1 MFSRR
6 ENSEMTKTFAI
17 GAVVL
22 AAIATCVPATAA
34 TLDNRDVQS
43 YELNIVENTEQSSIL
58 VEDSAMLEGICATT
72 CTVKLGENSQDINVA
87 ATDRLVIE
95 DGQLYLEVTPVAVD
109 DLED

>member
-1 MFSRR
+1 
-6 ENSEMTKTFAI
+6 MTKTFAI

-43 YELNIVENTEQSSIL
+43 YKLTIVENTEQSSIL
-58 VEDSAMLEGICATT
+58 VEDSAMLEGICATI
-72 CTVKLGENSQDINVA
+72 CTVKLGEHSRDINVA

>member
-1 MFSRR
+1 MKCTLAFGCL
-6 ENSEMTKTFAI
+6 M
-17 GAVVL
+17 L
-22 AAIATCVPATAA
+22 AALATSVPATAA
-34 TLDNRDVQS
+34 TIDNRDVQP
-43 YELNIVENTEQSSIL
+43 YELTIVENTEKSSIL

-72 CTVKLGENSQDINVA
+72 CTVKLGAHSQEINVA